1 MPLNAS
7 ERSSLAE
14 TFLRLY
20 GEDFATCG
28 RTLKF
33 MQAFTV
39 GNINLLT
46 DVQNRATTWAPF
58 LSSGLTIPAWNSEL
72 ARVYNDTQTT

>member
-7 ERSSLAE
+7 ERVSLAE

-20 GEDFATCG
+20 GEDYGICG

-39 GNINLLT
+39 GNVNLLSE
-46 DVQNRATTWAPF
+46 VQTRALTWQPF
-58 LSSGLTIPAWNSEL
+58 IGSGLSIEAWNLEL
-72 ARVYNDTQTT
+72 ARVFDSTQT